1 MIPETSMLSIPD
13 LTADVIHKINQIR
26 IWYEMTPESDLRGV
40 LKLLEEYPKVCVNF
54 QIVGFFRLF
63 YETSLPSK
71 ISSISRAVTIKGYIS
86 FDQVPPRYSRIISLL

>member
-13 LTADVIHKINQIR
+13 LTADVIHKAKQIR

-71 ISSISRAVTIKGYIS
+71 ISSISRAVTIKGCTGKC
-86 FDQVPPRYSRIISLL
+86 FK